1 MNHLNEL
8 HTIPVFSLE
17 KNKKE
22 IIFNQII
29 NELTCYHYSKCN
41 YYKRMLD
48 ILEYEISTEHNL
60 KDIPF
65 IPARLFKL
73 HRLSSI
79 DDNETIKTLT
89 SSGTTGQIRSTIVLD
104 KKNSLN
110 QIKVL
115 SRIVSSLTGQKRVP
129 MLVIDSP
136 SVIKNRE
143 MFSARGAGILGFSML
158 ATKVE
163 YALNDDMEL
172 DISLIQQFAEKYSKQ
187 PVLMFGFTYMIWEY
201 FCKPLLESSQSLNFD
216 KAIVLHGGGWKKMAD
231 NAVDNKKF
239 KHTIKQ
245 VTGTDQIHDYYG
257 MVEQAG
263 SIYLECKNGHLHTS
277 IYSDVIIRRND
288 FSICDINE
296 PGIIQ
301 VLSLLPTSYPGHSI
315 LTEDSGVLL
324 GEGDCSCGRKGKYF
338 SVTGR
343 IKSAEIRGCSDT
355 FSK

>member
-8 HTIPVFSLE
+8 HTVPVFSLE
-17 KNKKE
+17 KSKKE
-22 IIFNQII
+22 LMFNKII
-29 NELTCYHYSKCN
+29 NELTSYHYSKCA

-48 ILEYEISTEHNL
+48 ILEYDISTEHNL

-79 DDNETIKTLT
+79 NDNEAVKTLT
-89 SSGTTGQIRSTIVLD
+89 SSGTTGQSRSIIVLD
-104 KKNSLN
+104 KENSLN

-115 SRIVSSLTGQKRVP
+115 SRTVSSLTGKKRVP

-172 DISLIQQFAEKYSKQ
+172 NINLIQQFAEKYRNQ
-187 PVLMFGFTYMIWEY
+187 PVLIFGFTYMIWEY
-201 FCKPLLESSQSLNFD
+201 LCKPLLNSPQSIIFD
-216 KAIVLHGGGWKKMAD
+216 KATLLHGGGWKKMTD
-231 NAVDNKKF
+231 SAVDSKKF
-239 KHTIKQ
+239 KNIIKK
-245 VTGTDQIHDYYG
+245 VTGIDKIHDYYG

-263 SIYLECKNGHLHTS
+263 SIYLECESGHLHTS
-277 IYSDVIIRRND
+277 IYSDIITRRSD
-288 FSICDINE
+288 FSVCDINE
-296 PGIIQ
+296 PGITQ
-301 VLSLLPTSYPGHSI
+301 VVSLLPTSYPGHSI

-324 GEGDCSCGRKGKYF
+324 GEDNCSCGRKGKYF
-338 SVTGR
+338 SLIGR

-355 FSK
+355 FFK